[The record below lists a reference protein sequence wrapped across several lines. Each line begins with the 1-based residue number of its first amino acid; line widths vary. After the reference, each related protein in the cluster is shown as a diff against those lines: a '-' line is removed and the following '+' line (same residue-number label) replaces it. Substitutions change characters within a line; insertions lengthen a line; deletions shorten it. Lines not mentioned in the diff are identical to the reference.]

1 MLYYLLYTHH
11 WVDLVLPD
19 GWRLEVLELLL
30 ALVEDAQ
37 ILVDVDALQ
46 VLLLPAL
53 VTAGPRTAAG
63 LLGLVRPAELLF
75 AQPAVGLV
83 SLAVVTDEDRT
94 GPGLVRLEAALA
106 VVEPVAELAGRCEGA
121 AHIVAVDAEEVVVS
135 DPLEVQQAVRLLGVP
150 ARGRALD
157 NGDHTGGGDAS
168 FIHSFIYLP
177 INHLT

>member
-75 AQPAVGLV
+75 AQPAVLL
-83 SLAVVTDEDRT
+83 SSAVRTDEDRA

-106 VVEPVAELAGRCEGA
+106 VVELVAELAGR
-121 AHIVAVDAEEVVVS
+121 
-135 DPLEVQQAVRLLGVP
+135 
-150 ARGRALD
+150 
-157 NGDHTGGGDAS
+157 GGGGA
-168 FIHSFIYLP
+168 
-177 INHLT
+177 